1 MKPFLEMQKTI
12 PVFLTILALAFA
24 SGCQSA
30 GPNERRGAEL
40 GALAGAVIGAVI
52 GHQSGEAGAGAAVG
66 AAAGAAVGAAA
77 GNKKDQAETRRYER
91 GTVSAQPARDQF
103 DYAFEDYMGLMTN
116 EEIEILQ
123 SRAELRPEV
132 PMSTL
137 LTDQEKA
144 NLRKRKTSQRQIG
157 S

>member
-1 MKPFLEMQKTI
+1 MQKTI
-12 PVFLTILALAFA
+12 TVFLTIIALAFA
-24 SGCQSA
+24 SGCQTA

-52 GHQSGEAGAGAAVG
+52 GNQSGEAGAGAAVG
-66 AAAGAAVGAAA
+66 AMAGAAVGAAA
-77 GNKKDQAETRRYER
+77 GNKKDQEQSRRYER
-91 GTVSAQPARDQF
+91 GTVSAQPVRDQF
-103 DYAFEDYMGLMTN
+103 GYTFEDYMALMTN
-116 EEIEILQ
+116 EEMDILQ

-137 LTDQEKA
+137 LSDQEKT
-144 NLRKRKTSQRQIG
+144 NLRKRRAAQRQIG